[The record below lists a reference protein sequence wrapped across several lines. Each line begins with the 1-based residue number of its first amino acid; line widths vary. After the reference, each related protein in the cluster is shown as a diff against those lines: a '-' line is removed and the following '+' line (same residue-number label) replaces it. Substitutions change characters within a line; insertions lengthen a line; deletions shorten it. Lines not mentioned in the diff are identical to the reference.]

1 MRSVPCGNEFDDT
14 YDNDYYT
21 MKDYHYD
28 HLGYKLVCLKP
39 IGEVKRLIPMR
50 KGNDYPQ
57 VDDVDNKDG
66 RDDKDSKV
74 LSNSLVEI
82 RDKAG
87 VTGVLL
93 TVILLVI
100 EAVRV
105 SVALCDETGEGGSCA
120 RGL

>member
-1 MRSVPCGNEFDDT
+1 
-14 YDNDYYT
+14 
-21 MKDYHYD
+21 
-28 HLGYKLVCLKP
+28 
-39 IGEVKRLIPMR
+39 MR

-82 RDKAG
+82 KDKAG
-87 VTGVLL
+87 VPGVLL
-93 TVILLVI
+93 AVILLVLA
-100 EAVRV
+100 AVRV